1 MLLAGVWLLLSGS
14 VASAQVAVVEV
25 GANLYQNTIT
35 AVEAVLQTA
44 NMILELTPVDDLIVA
59 GGIAEDMAL
68 LADIWSQASG
78 LSYDL
83 SSLNTQITVLFD
95 LDTAPDTREGLDA
108 RLREL
113 KRVSFEVRTF
123 ALRTQTLAQTVLR
136 TVDHLLGLLDSI
148 GALVGNMQ
156 GNQRMLEAHSTVA
169 KTLAVMDT
177 HTATFHR
184 METTDKMTEALIL
197 ESIRR
202 MECRRLEGW
211 PGMEGLLQCE

>member
-1 MLLAGVWLLLSGS
+1 
-14 VASAQVAVVEV
+14 
-25 GANLYQNTIT
+25 
-35 AVEAVLQTA
+35 
-44 NMILELTPVDDLIVA
+44 MILELTPVDDLIVA
-59 GGIAEDMAL
+59 GGIAEDMAA

-108 RLREL
+108 RLLEL
-113 KRVSFEVRTF
+113 KRTAYEVRVF

-148 GALVGNMQ
+148 SAFVGNMQ
-156 GNQRMLEAHSTVA
+156 ANQRIMEAQSTVV

-177 HTATFHR
+177 HTAAYHR
-184 METTDKMTEALIL
+184 AETADKLAEALII
-197 ESIRR
+197 ESVRR
-202 MECRRLEGW
+202 IECRRLDGW
-211 PGMEGLLQCE
+211 PGMEAYLQCE